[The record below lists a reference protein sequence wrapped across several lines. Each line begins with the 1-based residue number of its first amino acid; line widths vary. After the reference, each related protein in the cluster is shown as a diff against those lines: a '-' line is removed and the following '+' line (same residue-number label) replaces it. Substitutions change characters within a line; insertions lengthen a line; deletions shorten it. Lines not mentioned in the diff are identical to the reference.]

1 MSRLQR
7 NKFKRG
13 NCMHSEFIF
22 DVTVLNRDIDDKSRV
37 SLHFLWCLRRD
48 FSSVTIMII
57 VM

>member
-1 MSRLQR
+1 
-7 NKFKRG
+7 
-13 NCMHSEFIF
+13 MHSEFIF

-37 SLHFLWCLRRD
+37 SLHFLWCLRCD